1 MIFAK
6 NYGMKN
12 IHIGTLIENRR
23 KELGVSKV
31 EVAKRMKT
39 SRQNIA
45 LIVQRSSIQCNQLQR
60 FCVAMDHDFFQYYNG
75 ISTEEHRQIATQ
87 LSETRNAFGEGQKTI
102 AAHQEDIGRL
112 QKENEALKLALELMS
127 GRK

>member
-1 MIFAK
+1 
-6 NYGMKN
+6 MKH

-45 LIVQRSSIQCNQLQR
+45 LIVQRKSIQCDQLQR
-60 FCVAMDHDFFQYYNG
+60 FCVALNHDFFQYYNG
-75 ISTEEHRQIATQ
+75 ISSEEHRQTATQ
-87 LSETRNAFGEGQKTI
+87 LSQTRNELAQAQKTI
-102 AAHQEDIGRL
+102 ATQQEEADRL
-112 QKENEALKLALELMS
+112 HKENKALKLAIKLIS
-127 GRK
+127 GRD